1 LGGFQSFAVT
11 RRCRLCADTVEKVAL
26 GKFAASL
33 SNNDSRRSTLL
44 NKYCRPH
51 YQSGHYISTEKRW
64 PTFSTISPRAA
75 IPPPTIKPP
84 GSTLSGRKGLTAYD
98 PLRALLAPL
107 LNRPE
112 AGLGDIPESKH
123 HSARV
128 GMFGLC
134 GVGTNDTQRQTA
146 TSCEVAIFGTRVG
159 ACRWII
165 AH

>member
-1 LGGFQSFAVT
+1 VGLDRDLIKHLLWVDSSRSPSRADVVFA
-11 RRCRLCADTVEKVAL
+11 
-26 GKFAASL
+26 
-33 SNNDSRRSTLL
+33 
-44 NKYCRPH
+44 
-51 YQSGHYISTEKRW
+51 
-64 PTFSTISPRAA
+64 PRAA